1 MIYITQ
7 LIYVKPGQEA
17 IFDEFESVAIPIVAK
32 YNGRMLFRL
41 RPTQENYIMQPDEP
55 PYEVHLASFNSE
67 EDFEAFK
74 QDKERAKFLHLK
86 DASIEKMLL
95 IKGLSL

>member
-17 IFDEFESVAIPIVAK
+17 VFDEFEKVAIPIVAK
-32 YNGRMLFRL
+32 YNGRMLFRI
-41 RPTQENYIMQPDEP
+41 RPTQENHIMQPVEA
-55 PYEVHLASFNSE
+55 PYEVHLATFDSE
-67 EDFEAFK
+67 ADFEDFKA
-74 QDKERAKFLHLK
+74 DKERTKFLHLK

-95 IKGLSL
+95 IKGTAL

>member
-17 IFDEFESVAIPIVAK
+17 VFDEFENVAIPIVAK

-41 RPTQENYIMQPDEP
+41 RPTKENYIMQPVEL
-55 PYEVHLASFNSE
+55 PYEVHLASFDNQ
-67 EDFEAFK
+67 EDFDAFK
-74 QDKERAKFLHLK
+74 ADKERAKFLHLK
-86 DASIEKMLL
+86 EASIEKMLL
-95 IKGLSL
+95 IQGIAL

>member
-17 IFDEFESVAIPIVAK
+17 IFDEFENVAIPIVAK

-41 RPTQENYIMQPDEP
+41 RPTKENYIMQPDEL
-55 PYEVHLASFNSE
+55 PYEVHLATFDNQD
-67 EDFEAFK
+67 DFDAFK
-74 QDKERAKFLHLK
+74 ADKERAKFLHLK
-86 DASIEKMLL
+86 EASIEKMLL
-95 IKGLSL
+95 IQGMAL

>member
-41 RPTQENYIMQPDEP
+41 RPTQENYILQPDEP
-55 PYEVHLASFNSE
+55 PYEVHLAVFNSE

-74 QDKERAKFLHLK
+74 GDKERAKFLHLK
-86 DASIEKMLL
+86 EASIEKMLL
-95 IKGLSL
+95 IKGTAL

>member
-17 IFDEFESVAIPIVAK
+17 IFDEFEKVAIPIVAK
-32 YNGRMLFRL
+32 YNGRMLFRI
-41 RPTQENYIMQPDEP
+41 RPTEENHIMQPVEA
-55 PYEVHLASFNSE
+55 PYEVHLAAFGSE
-67 EDFEAFK
+67 ADFEDFKA
-74 QDKERAKFLHLK
+74 DKERAKFLHLK

-95 IKGLSL
+95 IKGTAL